1 MDQFRK
7 ASLTLLLVAIEFV
20 AVGCGNQSSRI
31 LQSVSV
37 TPAAA
42 DAQNFSNGQVQFTAS
57 GNYSQPPTP
66 STLAPAEWSLNDPT
80 IATVSQTGLAQCNP
94 GAVGTVTVK
103 AGTSGSCSGSDCTAV
118 FVSGTAQLSCP

>member
-7 ASLTLLLVAIEFV
+7 ASLSLLLAVIEFV
-20 AVGCGNQSSRI
+20 AVACGNQSSRV

-37 TPAAA
+37 SPATA
-42 DAQNFSNGQVQFTAS
+42 DARNFANGQVQFTAS
-57 GNYSQPPTP
+57 GNYNQPPTP
-66 STLAPAEWSLNDPT
+66 STLTQAEWSLDDPT

-94 GAVGTVTVK
+94 GASGTVTVK
-103 AGTSGSCSGSDCTAV
+103 AGTSGSCSGPDCTAV

>member
-1 MDQFRK
+1 MDQLRK
-7 ASLTLLLVAIEFV
+7 TSLTLFLAAIEFV
-20 AVGCGNQSSRI
+20 AVGCGSQSPRV
-31 LQSVSV
+31 LQSVAV
-37 TPAAA
+37 APATA
-42 DAQNFSNGQVQFTAS
+42 DAQNFANGQVQFTAS

-66 STLAPAEWSLNDPT
+66 STLTQAEWSLNDPT

-118 FVSGTAQLSCP
+118 FISGTAQLSCP